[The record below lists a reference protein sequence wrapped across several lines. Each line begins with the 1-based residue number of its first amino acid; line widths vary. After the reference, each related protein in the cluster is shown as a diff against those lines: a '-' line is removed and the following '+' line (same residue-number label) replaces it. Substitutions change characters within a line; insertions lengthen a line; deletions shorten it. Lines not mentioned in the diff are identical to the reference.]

1 MRMTNKIMQNN
12 SLYNINNNKQLVDKL
27 STMMSTNKKITR
39 PSDDPVIAVRALR
52 LRSDVAQ
59 VSQYHEKNAED
70 AASWLKV
77 TEDSLDTTT
86 EVIRKM
92 MEQATRAAGG
102 KDLDC
107 GNLEIIVTQLK
118 SLRDEYYGIGN
129 VDFAGR
135 YIFTGFRTDTSLSY
149 TEDTEEEFKIYEKLD
164 MSSVDTLNYTSIG
177 NLKGISKENYDPEA
191 AENAVNA
198 GAALTGTAGG
208 ETENSVQNAGIYRIM
223 LAYDNLKNDN
233 PPNSSLSVKYVTN
246 TTTVPPQEADL
257 FPANTGTPPTPT
269 IVNRSTT
276 EDPNPYDYIQKN
288 ADKAVLVPETGE
300 LLIGKD
306 LYETFFQGNA
316 VPPLTAPIP
325 ALTTDSQIRV
335 SYEKDSWKK
344 GDMRPQHY
352 FECTKVDLAD
362 PTKNI
367 NYNWS
372 KDKTT
377 NPPTDYISMEG
388 ESQIIEYDVGYNQ
401 TIRINTMAGEVFS
414 MDMDRVIDDLDNALS
429 KLKEID
435 TARTNLK
442 HMMED
447 MKEGEAG
454 YEHIKETYAAAD
466 KAYTYI
472 RDNMQKKFEKLIS
485 QVEGFQSYASVAITD
500 NGTRSDRLDLIKNR
514 LETQKTTFKTL
525 QSANE
530 DIDVTEVTVQL
541 TSMDNSYNSALMATG
556 KILKNSLMNYI

>member
-59 VSQYHEKNAED
+59 VAQYHEKNAED

-77 TEDSLDTTT
+77 TEDSLNTTT

-164 MSSVDTLNYTSIG
+164 MSAVDTLNYTSIG

-191 AENAVNA
+191 AENAAA
-198 GAALTGTAGG
+198 GGTPLGGTAGG
-208 ETENSVQNAGIYRIM
+208 ETENSVQNTGIYRIM
-223 LAYDNLKNDN
+223 LSYDNLKNNN
-233 PPNSSLSVKYVTN
+233 PPASSLSVKYVTN
-246 TTTVPPQEADL
+246 TTMVPPQEQDL
-257 FPANTGTPPTPT
+257 FPAGT

-276 EDPNPYDYIQKN
+276 EDPNPYDYIQQN
-288 ADKAVLVPETGE
+288 STQAVLVPETGE

-306 LYETFFQGNA
+306 LYETVFQGKA
-316 VPPLTAPIP
+316 VPPLTAPNP

-335 SYEKDSWKK
+335 SYEKNSWKK

-367 NYNWS
+367 NYNWN
-372 KDKTT
+372 KDKRTD
-377 NPPTDYISMEG
+377 PPTDYISMEG

-401 TIRINTMAGEVFS
+401 TIRINTVADEVFS

-442 HMMED
+442 HMMEN
-447 MKEGEAG
+447 MKEGEPG

>member
-59 VSQYHEKNAED
+59 VAQYHEKNAED

-77 TEDSLDTTT
+77 TEDSLNTTT

-118 SLRDEYYGIGN
+118 SLRDEYYRIGN

-164 MSSVDTLNYTSIG
+164 MSAVDTLNYTSIG

-191 AENAVNA
+191 AENAAA
-198 GAALTGTAGG
+198 GGTPLGGTAGG
-208 ETENSVQNAGIYRIM
+208 ETENSVQNTGIYRIM
-223 LAYDNLKNDN
+223 LSYDNLKNNN
-233 PPNSSLSVKYVTN
+233 PPASSLSVKYVTN
-246 TTTVPPQEADL
+246 TTMVPPQEQDL
-257 FPANTGTPPTPT
+257 FPAGT

-276 EDPNPYDYIQKN
+276 EDPNPYDYIQQN
-288 ADKAVLVPETGE
+288 STQAVLVPETGE

-306 LYETFFQGNA
+306 LYETVFQGKA
-316 VPPLTAPIP
+316 VPPLTAPNP

-335 SYEKDSWKK
+335 SYEKNSWKK

-372 KDKTT
+372 KDKRTD
-377 NPPTDYISMEG
+377 PPTDYISMEG

-401 TIRINTMAGEVFS
+401 TIRINTVADEVFS

-442 HMMED
+442 HMMEN
-447 MKEGEAG
+447 MKEGEPG

>member
-59 VSQYHEKNAED
+59 VAQYHEKNAED

-164 MSSVDTLNYTSIG
+164 MSAVDTLNYTSIG

-191 AENAVNA
+191 AENAAA
-198 GAALTGTAGG
+198 GGTPLGGTAGG
-208 ETENSVQNAGIYRIM
+208 ENENSVQNTGIYRIM
-223 LAYDNLKNDN
+223 LSYDNLKNNN
-233 PPNSSLSVKYVTN
+233 PPASSLSVKYVTN

-257 FPANTGTPPTPT
+257 FPAGT
-269 IVNRSTT
+269 IENHSTT
-276 EDPNPYDYIQKN
+276 GNPNPYDYIQQN
-288 ADKAVLVPETGE
+288 PTKAVLVPETGE
-300 LLIGKD
+300 LLIGKK
-306 LYETFFQGNA
+306 LYEDIFQGKA
-316 VPPLTAPIP
+316 VPPLNP

-335 SYEKDSWKK
+335 SYEKNSWKK

-372 KDKTT
+372 KDKRTD
-377 NPPTDYISMEG
+377 PPTDYISMEG

-401 TIRINTMAGEVFS
+401 TIRINTVADEVFS

-442 HMMED
+442 HMMEN
-447 MKEGEAG
+447 MKEGEPG

>member
-59 VSQYHEKNAED
+59 VAQYHEKNAED

-77 TEDSLDTTT
+77 TEDSLNTTT

-164 MSSVDTLNYTSIG
+164 MSAVDTLNYTSIG

-191 AENAVNA
+191 AENAAA
-198 GAALTGTAGG
+198 GGTPLGGTAGG
-208 ETENSVQNAGIYRIM
+208 ETENSVQNTGIYRIM
-223 LAYDNLKNDN
+223 LSYDNLKNNN
-233 PPNSSLSVKYVTN
+233 PPASSLSVKYVTN
-246 TTTVPPQEADL
+246 TTMVPPQEQDL
-257 FPANTGTPPTPT
+257 FPTNTGTPPTPT

-306 LYETFFQGNA
+306 LYETVFQGNA

-325 ALTTDSQIRV
+325 ALTTDSQIRI
-335 SYEKDSWKK
+335 SYDKNSWKK

-362 PTKNI
+362 STKNI

-372 KDKTT
+372 KDKRTD
-377 NPPTDYISMEG
+377 PPKDYISMEG

-401 TIRINTMAGEVFS
+401 TIRINTVADEVFS

-442 HMMED
+442 HMMEN
-447 MKEGEAG
+447 MKEGEPG

>member
-1 MRMTNKIMQNN
+1 
-12 SLYNINNNKQLVDKL
+12 
-27 STMMSTNKKITR
+27 
-39 PSDDPVIAVRALR
+39 
-52 LRSDVAQ
+52 
-59 VSQYHEKNAED
+59 
-70 AASWLKV
+70 
-77 TEDSLDTTT
+77 
-86 EVIRKM
+86 
-92 MEQATRAAGG
+92 
-102 KDLDC
+102 LDC

-164 MSSVDTLNYTSIG
+164 MSAVDTLNYTSIG

-191 AENAVNA
+191 AENAAA
-198 GAALTGTAGG
+198 GGTPLGGTAGG
-208 ETENSVQNAGIYRIM
+208 ETENSVQNTGIYRIM
-223 LAYDNLKNDN
+223 LSYDNLKNNN
-233 PPNSSLSVKYVTN
+233 PPASSLSVKYVTN
-246 TTTVPPQEADL
+246 TTMVPPQEQDL
-257 FPANTGTPPTPT
+257 FPAGT

-276 EDPNPYDYIQKN
+276 EDPNPYDYIQQN
-288 ADKAVLVPETGE
+288 STQAVLVPETGE

-306 LYETFFQGNA
+306 LYETVFQGKA
-316 VPPLTAPIP
+316 VPPLTAPNP

-335 SYEKDSWKK
+335 SYEKNSWKK

-372 KDKTT
+372 KDKRTD
-377 NPPTDYISMEG
+377 PPTDYISMEG

-401 TIRINTMAGEVFS
+401 TIRINTVADEVFS

-442 HMMED
+442 HMMEN
-447 MKEGEAG
+447 MKEGEPG

>member
-1 MRMTNKIMQNN
+1 MGMTNKIMQNN

>member
-59 VSQYHEKNAED
+59 VAQYHEKNAED

-77 TEDSLDTTT
+77 TEDSLNTTT

-164 MSSVDTLNYTSIG
+164 MSAVDTLNYTSIG

-191 AENAVNA
+191 AENAAA
-198 GAALTGTAGG
+198 GGTPLGGTAGG
-208 ETENSVQNAGIYRIM
+208 ETENSVQNTGIYRIM
-223 LAYDNLKNDN
+223 LSYDNLKNTN
-233 PPNSSLSVKYVTN
+233 PPNLSVKYVTN
-246 TTTVPPQEADL
+246 SATVPPQEQDL
-257 FPANTGTPPTPT
+257 FPAGT

-306 LYETFFQGNA
+306 LYETVFQGNA

-325 ALTTDSQIRV
+325 ALTTDSQIRI
-335 SYEKDSWKK
+335 SYDKNSWKK

-372 KDKTT
+372 KDKRTD
-377 NPPTDYISMEG
+377 PPTDYISMEG

-401 TIRINTMAGEVFS
+401 TIRINTVADEVFS

-442 HMMED
+442 HMMEN
-447 MKEGEAG
+447 MKEGEPG

>member
-59 VSQYHEKNAED
+59 VAQYHEKNAED

-164 MSSVDTLNYTSIG
+164 MSAVDTLNYTSIG

-191 AENAVNA
+191 AENAAA
-198 GAALTGTAGG
+198 GGTPLGGTAGG
-208 ETENSVQNAGIYRIM
+208 ETENSVQNTDIYRIM
-223 LAYDNLKNDN
+223 LSYDNLKNTN
-233 PPNSSLSVKYVTN
+233 PPNLSVKYVTN
-246 TTTVPPQEADL
+246 SATIPPQEQDL
-257 FPANTGTPPTPT
+257 FPAGT

-276 EDPNPYDYIQKN
+276 ENPNPYDYIQQN
-288 ADKAVLVPETGE
+288 PTQAVLVPETGE

-306 LYETFFQGNA
+306 LYDTVFQGN
-316 VPPLTAPIP
+316 TI
-325 ALTTDSQIRV
+325 TTDSQIRI
-335 SYEKDSWKK
+335 SYDKNSWKK

-372 KDKTT
+372 KDKRTD
-377 NPPTDYISMEG
+377 PPTDYISMEG

-442 HMMED
+442 HMMEN
-447 MKEGEAG
+447 MKEGEPG

>member
-12 SLYNINNNKQLVDKL
+12 SLYNINNNKELVDKL

-59 VSQYHEKNAED
+59 VAQYHEKNAED

-92 MEQATRAAGG
+92 MEQATRGAED
-102 KDLDC
+102 DLDC
-107 GNLEIIVTQLK
+107 GNLDIIVTQLK

-135 YIFTGFRTDTSLSY
+135 YIFTGYRTDTSLSY
-149 TEDTEEEFKIYEKLD
+149 TEDTKEEFKIYEKVD
-164 MSSVDTLNYTSIG
+164 MSAVDTLNYTSIG

-191 AENAVNA
+191 AENAATVGTPLT
-198 GAALTGTAGG
+198 GAAGG
-208 ETENSVQNAGIYRIM
+208 ATENDVQNADIYRIM
-223 LAYDNLKNDN
+223 LSYDNLKNDN
-233 PPNSSLSVKYVTN
+233 PPATTLSVKYVTN
-246 TTTVPPQEADL
+246 TTTVPPQEQDL
-257 FPANTGTPPTPT
+257 IPNASIENH
-269 IVNRSTT
+269 STT
-276 EDPNPYDYIQKN
+276 EVPNPYDLIQTAAY
-288 ADKAVLVPETGE
+288 ADKAILVPETGE
-300 LLIGKD
+300 LLIGKE
-306 LYETFFQGNA
+306 LYENVFQDKNGTMA
-316 VPPLTAPIP
+316 PHLTAD
-325 ALTTDSQIRV
+325 TQIRI
-335 SYEKDSWKK
+335 SYEKNSWKK
-344 GDMRPQHY
+344 NDMRPQHY
-352 FECTKVDLAD
+352 FECTKMDLAD

-377 NPPTDYISMEG
+377 DPPTDYISMEG

-401 TIRINTMAGEVFS
+401 TIRINTVADEVFS

-442 HMMED
+442 HMMEN
-447 MKEGEAG
+447 MKEDEAG
-454 YEHIKETYAAAD
+454 YAHIKETYAAAD

-472 RDNMQKKFEKLIS
+472 RDNMQKKFEHLIS
-485 QVEGFQSYASVAITD
+485 QVEDFQSYASVAVTD

-556 KILKNSLMNYI
+556 KILQNSLMNYI

>member
-118 SLRDEYYGIGN
+118 FLRDEYYGIGN

>member
-59 VSQYHEKNAED
+59 VAQYHEKNAED

-77 TEDSLDTTT
+77 TEDSLNTTT

-164 MSSVDTLNYTSIG
+164 MSAVDTLNYTSIG

-191 AENAVNA
+191 AENAAA
-198 GAALTGTAGG
+198 GGTPLGGTAGG
-208 ETENSVQNAGIYRIM
+208 ETENSVQNTGIYRIM
-223 LAYDNLKNDN
+223 LSYDNLKNNN
-233 PPNSSLSVKYVTN
+233 PPASSLSVKYVTN
-246 TTTVPPQEADL
+246 TTMVPPQEQDL
-257 FPANTGTPPTPT
+257 FPAGT

-276 EDPNPYDYIQKN
+276 EDPNPYDYIQQN
-288 ADKAVLVPETGE
+288 STQAVLVPETGE

-306 LYETFFQGNA
+306 LYETVFQGKA
-316 VPPLTAPIP
+316 VPPLTAPNP

-335 SYEKDSWKK
+335 SYEKNSWKK

-372 KDKTT
+372 KDKRTD
-377 NPPTDYISMEG
+377 PPTDYISMEG

-401 TIRINTMAGEVFS
+401 TIRINTVADEVFS

-442 HMMED
+442 HMMEN
-447 MKEGEAG
+447 MKEGEPG

-472 RDNMQKKFEKLIS
+472 RDNMQKKVEKLIS

>member
-1 MRMTNKIMQNN
+1 MQNN

-59 VSQYHEKNAED
+59 VAQYHEKNAED

-77 TEDSLDTTT
+77 TEDSLNTTT

-164 MSSVDTLNYTSIG
+164 MSAVDTLNYTSIG

-191 AENAVNA
+191 AENAAA
-198 GAALTGTAGG
+198 GGTPLGGTAGG
-208 ETENSVQNAGIYRIM
+208 ETENSVQNTGIYRIM
-223 LAYDNLKNDN
+223 LSYDNLKNNN
-233 PPNSSLSVKYVTN
+233 PPASSLSVKYVTN
-246 TTTVPPQEADL
+246 TTMVPPQEQDL
-257 FPANTGTPPTPT
+257 FPAGT

-276 EDPNPYDYIQKN
+276 EDPNPYDYIQQN
-288 ADKAVLVPETGE
+288 STQAVLVPETGE

-306 LYETFFQGNA
+306 LYETVFQGKA
-316 VPPLTAPIP
+316 VPPLTAPNP

-335 SYEKDSWKK
+335 SYEKNSWKK

-372 KDKTT
+372 KDKRTD
-377 NPPTDYISMEG
+377 PPTDYISMEG

-401 TIRINTMAGEVFS
+401 TIRINTVADEVFS

-442 HMMED
+442 HMMEN
-447 MKEGEAG
+447 MKEGEPG

>member
-27 STMMSTNKKITR
+27 STMTSTNKKITR

>member
-1 MRMTNKIMQNN
+1 MQNN

-556 KILKNSLMNYI
+556 KILENSLMNYI

>member
-1 MRMTNKIMQNN
+1 M
-12 SLYNINNNKQLVDKL
+12 
-27 STMMSTNKKITR
+27 
-39 PSDDPVIAVRALR
+39 
-52 LRSDVAQ
+52 
-59 VSQYHEKNAED
+59 
-70 AASWLKV
+70 
-77 TEDSLDTTT
+77 
-86 EVIRKM
+86 
-92 MEQATRAAGG
+92 
-102 KDLDC
+102 
-107 GNLEIIVTQLK
+107 
-118 SLRDEYYGIGN
+118 
-129 VDFAGR
+129 
-135 YIFTGFRTDTSLSY
+135 
-149 TEDTEEEFKIYEKLD
+149 
-164 MSSVDTLNYTSIG
+164 
-177 NLKGISKENYDPEA
+177 
-191 AENAVNA
+191 
-198 GAALTGTAGG
+198 
-208 ETENSVQNAGIYRIM
+208 
-223 LAYDNLKNDN
+223 
-233 PPNSSLSVKYVTN
+233 KYVTN

>member
-59 VSQYHEKNAED
+59 VAQYHEKNAED

-164 MSSVDTLNYTSIG
+164 MSAVDTLNYTSIG

-191 AENAVNA
+191 AENAAA
-198 GAALTGTAGG
+198 GGAPLGGTAGG
-208 ETENSVQNAGIYRIM
+208 ETENSVQNTGIYRIM
-223 LAYDNLKNDN
+223 LSYDNLKNTN
-233 PPNSSLSVKYVTN
+233 PPNLSVKYVTN
-246 TTTVPPQEADL
+246 SATVPPQEQDL
-257 FPANTGTPPTPT
+257 FPAGT

-276 EDPNPYDYIQKN
+276 ENPNPYDYIQQN
-288 ADKAVLVPETGE
+288 PTQAVLVPETGE

-306 LYETFFQGNA
+306 LYDTVFQGN
-316 VPPLTAPIP
+316 TI
-325 ALTTDSQIRV
+325 TTDSQIRI
-335 SYEKDSWKK
+335 SYDKNSWKK

-372 KDKTT
+372 KDKRTD
-377 NPPTDYISMEG
+377 PPTDYISMEG

-442 HMMED
+442 HMMEN
-447 MKEGEAG
+447 MKEGEPG

>member
-59 VSQYHEKNAED
+59 VAQYHEKNAED

-77 TEDSLDTTT
+77 TEDSLNTTT

-118 SLRDEYYGIGN
+118 SLRDQYYGIGN

-164 MSSVDTLNYTSIG
+164 MSAVDTLNYTSIG

-191 AENAVNA
+191 AENAAA
-198 GAALTGTAGG
+198 GGTPLGGTAGG
-208 ETENSVQNAGIYRIM
+208 ETENSVQNTGIYRIM
-223 LAYDNLKNDN
+223 LSYDNLKNNN
-233 PPNSSLSVKYVTN
+233 PPASSLSVKYVTN
-246 TTTVPPQEADL
+246 TTMVPPQEQDL
-257 FPANTGTPPTPT
+257 FPAGT

-276 EDPNPYDYIQKN
+276 EDPNPYDYIQQN
-288 ADKAVLVPETGE
+288 STQAVLVPETGE

-306 LYETFFQGNA
+306 LYETVFQGKA
-316 VPPLTAPIP
+316 VPPLTAPNP

-335 SYEKDSWKK
+335 SYEKNSWKK

-372 KDKTT
+372 KDKRTD
-377 NPPTDYISMEG
+377 PPTDYISMEG

-401 TIRINTMAGEVFS
+401 TIRINTVADEVFS

-442 HMMED
+442 HMMEN
-447 MKEGEAG
+447 MKEGEPG

>member
-1 MRMTNKIMQNN
+1 MQNN

-59 VSQYHEKNAED
+59 VAQYHEKNAED

-164 MSSVDTLNYTSIG
+164 MSAVDTLNYTSIG

-191 AENAVNA
+191 AENAAA
-198 GAALTGTAGG
+198 GGTPLGGTAGG
-208 ETENSVQNAGIYRIM
+208 ENENSVQNTGIYRIM
-223 LAYDNLKNDN
+223 LSYDNLKNNN
-233 PPNSSLSVKYVTN
+233 PPASSLSVKYVTN

-257 FPANTGTPPTPT
+257 FPAGT
-269 IVNRSTT
+269 IENHSTT
-276 EDPNPYDYIQKN
+276 GNPNPYDYIQQN
-288 ADKAVLVPETGE
+288 PTKAVLVPETGE
-300 LLIGKD
+300 LLIGKK
-306 LYETFFQGNA
+306 LYEDIFQGKA
-316 VPPLTAPIP
+316 VPPLNP

-335 SYEKDSWKK
+335 SYEKNSWKK

-372 KDKTT
+372 KDKRTD
-377 NPPTDYISMEG
+377 PPTDYISMEG

-401 TIRINTMAGEVFS
+401 TIRINTVADEVFS

-442 HMMED
+442 HMMEN
-447 MKEGEAG
+447 MKEGEPG

>member
-59 VSQYHEKNAED
+59 VAQYHEKNAED

-77 TEDSLDTTT
+77 TEDSLNTTT

-164 MSSVDTLNYTSIG
+164 MSAVDTLNYTSIG

-191 AENAVNA
+191 AENAAA
-198 GAALTGTAGG
+198 GGTPLGGTAGG
-208 ETENSVQNAGIYRIM
+208 ETENSVQNTGIYRIM
-223 LAYDNLKNDN
+223 LSYDNLKNNN
-233 PPNSSLSVKYVTN
+233 PPASSLSVKYVTN
-246 TTTVPPQEADL
+246 TTMVPPQEQDL
-257 FPANTGTPPTPT
+257 FPAGT

-276 EDPNPYDYIQKN
+276 EDPNPYDYIQQN
-288 ADKAVLVPETGE
+288 STQAVLVPETGE

-306 LYETFFQGNA
+306 LYETVFQGKA
-316 VPPLTAPIP
+316 VPPLTAPNP

-335 SYEKDSWKK
+335 SYEKNSWKK

-372 KDKTT
+372 KDKRTD
-377 NPPTDYISMEG
+377 PPTDYISMEG

-401 TIRINTMAGEVFS
+401 TIRINTVADEVFS

-442 HMMED
+442 HMMEN
-447 MKEGEAG
+447 MKEGEPG